1 MAIRCRSTLVALFLL
16 VLAAGAAA
24 EAQQYCGDVCCYI
37 PPRAY
42 CTEECLTCEPDSG
55 TEYPYPPYCDR
66 PIVITV
72 AQCGCPCYQAST
84 PNVDPNGG
92 FDLNDLLRQLVP
104 VAAEP
109 PSQGAPDAVA
119 APKADAPRRE

>member
-1 MAIRCRSTLVALFLL
+1 MAIRRRSTLVALFLL
-16 VLAAGAAA
+16 AVAAGAA
-24 EAQQYCGDVCCYI
+24 EAQDYCNDVCCYI

-42 CTEECLTCEPDSG
+42 CSQECLTCGPDSG

-84 PNVDPNGG
+84 PNIDPNGG
-92 FDLNDLLRQLVP
+92 FDLDDLLRQLVP
-104 VAAEP
+104 LPTEP
-109 PSQGAPDAVA
+109 PSQAAPDVVA
-119 APKADAPRRE
+119 APEADAPRRE